1 MKRAILVL
9 LVLAAAGALGFWL
22 LTSPDLQRA
31 GLEPIPAGQPDL
43 GNGRTVFYAGGC
55 ASCHATPQ
63 QDDKTRLGGGF
74 ALTSA
79 FGTFY
84 APNISP
90 HLRDGIG
97 SWTPEQ
103 FLRAIRGGVSPEGN
117 HYYPSFP
124 YTTYQRMAPTD
135 ARDLFAFLK
144 TLPVVEGRARSHDL
158 PFIFTIRRG
167 LGLWKLLFLDGQ
179 MFTPDPSKSAS
190 LNRGAYLVEALGHC
204 AECHSPRNLFGA
216 IVKGERFSGGPDPEG
231 KGWVPNITPHEN
243 GLKDWSRGDVAEVLS
258 TGLTPSGDSVGGSMA
273 AVVRNTSQLPEADRN
288 AMAEYVLSLPPRE
301 GRKPPK
307 KEEATP

>member
-1 MKRAILVL
+1 MRRAILAL
-9 LVLAAAGALGFWL
+9 LALAGLGALGFWA
-22 LTSPDLQRA
+22 LTDPVLQRA

-43 GNGRTVFYAGGC
+43 ENGRVLFFAGGC
-55 ASCHATPQ
+55 SSCHATPE

-90 HLRDGIG
+90 HPRDGIG
-97 SWTPEQ
+97 EWTPEQ
-103 FLRAIRGGVSPEGN
+103 FLRAMRGGVSPDGR

-124 YTTYQRMAPTD
+124 YTSYQRMTAAD
-135 ARDLFAFLK
+135 ARDVFGFIK
-144 TLPVVEGRARSHDL
+144 TLSPVEGRARSHDL
-158 PFIFTIRRG
+158 PFVFTVRRG

-179 MFTPDPSKSAS
+179 PFTPDASKSAS
-190 LNRGAYLVEALGHC
+190 WNRGAYLVEGPGHC
-204 AECHSPRNLFGA
+204 GECHSPRNALGA
-216 IVKGERFSGGPDPEG
+216 ISSERRYSGGPNPEG
-231 KGWVPNITPHEN
+231 KGWVPNITPHES
-243 GLKDWSRGDVAEVLS
+243 GLKDWTRGDVAEVLA

-273 AVVRNTSQLPEADRN
+273 AVVRNTSQLPTADRD

-301 GRKPPK
+301 GRKGPQ
-307 KEEATP
+307 